1 MGCDLKHP
9 PRKVALSISIHAP
22 AWGATVGGLGCTVR
36 ILISIHAPA
45 WGATQRAAIMAQV
58 LKQFQ
63 STHPRGV
70 RLGCKVDD
78 IFYKSISIHAPAWGA
93 TGKDKV
99 VQKVSQFQS
108 THPRGVR
115 PPTCTMLVGD
125 RDFNPRTRVGCDL
138 NSLYLASS
146 SRFQSTHPRG
156 VRLYHK
162 MEQKCCKRFQS
173 THPRGVRRYNAG
185 AVRFT
190 PAISIHAPA
199 WGATSMSSCS
209 KAAISISI
217 HAPAWGATATL
228 ERCPLRGVHFN
239 PRTRVGCDVVT
250 WLLSK
255 LV

>member
-1 MGCDLKHP
+1 
-9 PRKVALSISIHAP
+9 
-22 AWGATVGGLGCTVR
+22 
-36 ILISIHAPA
+36 
-45 WGATQRAAIMAQV
+45 MAQV

-156 VRLYHK
+156 VRPRGWNHK
-162 MEQKCCKRFQS
+162 NHKNDFNPRTRVGCDGKVKIYMRIVTRFQS
-173 THPRGVRRYNAG
+173 THPRGVRP
-185 AVRFT
+185 VIT
-190 PAISIHAPA
+190 PARLICSFIPIHAPA
-199 WGATSMSSCS
+199 WGATVS
-209 KAAISISI
+209 
-217 HAPAWGATATL
+217 
-228 ERCPLRGVHFN
+228 
-239 PRTRVGCDVVT
+239 
-250 WLLSK
+250 
-255 LV
+255 